1 MADRPASN
9 PTDSTIRRAR
19 QTKPARHS
27 HVYIRWLDGAGRTWI
42 MLVLAAVL
50 PLLLSGGWIASYY
63 AQQTGTR
70 TRRAAADT
78 VERVADRIAANLL
91 GQLQV
96 AEALATSSALDIGDL
111 QAFRIEAARAL
122 ALQPLWRTIELTA
135 PSHDQLVNLLRPE
148 GEALGPTA
156 DLDSFQKILD
166 THRPTVG
173 GIGPVGPVSGQR
185 LVTLRVPVIRAGK
198 LRYILSFAIAPD
210 SVTSIL
216 KTAGAPLEWIGVVV
230 DASGRVITRTIND
243 GPRAGN
249 LASNALRQ
257 AMANASAGTYV
268 GQTVEGVT
276 VDTDYRAL
284 PAVANWTVAFGI
296 PSHLLEV
303 PVRRAL
309 YILAGVGAAGLALAA
324 LLTSIVARDI
334 AQRRRDDRA
343 RAGRALSASEQRHSL
358 ALDAAELGAWR
369 WDMAIDQFEGT
380 PRCYALLN
388 LQPNQSKRLGE
399 RWSEVTIHVYPEDHV
414 VLQSAVARCLE
425 ERRGMECEFRV
436 VDKVGDIKWLRMDG
450 RLHDDALEEACSLQG
465 VIADISRRRKADA
478 EHLTILRQLAQAQED
493 ERRHISRELHDQ
505 VGQTVTGL
513 SLGLKAMES
522 WIEDNAIGAKFLE
535 RCHWLRSLTEEIGRD
550 IHRTAS
556 DLRPTALD
564 DFGLYRAVE
573 TLVAR
578 WGERYGVHVDLQAV
592 GTVGRMAPEVETA
605 VYRIIQ
611 EALTNVFKHAQAANV
626 SIVLKREGKQ
636 LRIIIEDDGAGF
648 NPNLVDRGGASPH
661 LGLSGIFERL
671 SLIGGTMV
679 IESAPGS
686 GATLFIQV
694 PLQPI
699 EPGPIA

>member
-1 MADRPASN
+1 
-9 PTDSTIRRAR
+9 
-19 QTKPARHS
+19 
-27 HVYIRWLDGAGRTWI
+27 

-70 TRRAAADT
+70 ARRAAADT
-78 VERVADRIAANLL
+78 VELVASRIAANLS

-96 AEALATSSALDIGDL
+96 GEALAASSALDNGDL

-135 PSHDQLVNLLRPE
+135 PSHDQLVNMLRPE

-156 DLDSFQKILD
+156 DLDSFQKVLD
-166 THRPTVG
+166 THQPTVG

-185 LVTLRVPVIRAGK
+185 LVTLRVPVIRADT
-198 LRYILSFAIAPD
+198 LRYILSFSITPD

-216 KTAGAPLEWIGVVV
+216 KTAGAPSEWIGVVV

-249 LASNALRQ
+249 LASDTLRQ
-257 AMANASAGTYV
+257 AMANAPAGTYV
-268 GQTVEGVT
+268 GRTVEGIL

-296 PSHLLEV
+296 PSRLLEA
-303 PVRRAL
+303 PVQRAL
-309 YILAGVGAAGLALAA
+309 YILASVGGAGLTLAA
-324 LLTSIVARDI
+324 LLTSLVARDI
-334 AQRRRDDRA
+334 AQRRRDDRD
-343 RAGRALSASEQRHSL
+343 RAARALSASEQRHSL

-369 WDMAIDQFEGT
+369 WDMAADRFEGT
-380 PRCYALLN
+380 ARCRAMLN
-388 LQPNQSKRLGE
+388 LLPNQSKHLGE
-399 RWSEVTIHVYPEDHV
+399 RWSEATVHVYSEDQA
-414 VLQSAVARCLE
+414 VLRSAVNRCRE
-425 ERRGMECEFRV
+425 ERAGIQCEFRV
-436 VDKVGDIKWLRMDG
+436 IDEAGDIKWLRMDG
-450 RLHDDALEEACSLQG
+450 RMHDDALEEACSLQG

-478 EHLTILRQLAQAQED
+478 EHLTILRQLAQAQEE
-493 ERRHISRELHDQ
+493 ERRRISRELHDQ

-522 WIEDNAIGAKFLE
+522 WIEDNAVGAKFLE

-556 DLRPTALD
+556 DLRPIALD

-573 TLVAR
+573 TFAAR
-578 WGERYGVHVDLQAV
+578 WGERCGVRVDLQAV
-592 GTVGRMAPEVETA
+592 GIVGRMAPEVETA

-611 EALTNVFKHAQAANV
+611 EALTNVFKHAQATNV
-626 SIVLKREGKQ
+626 SIVLKREGRQ
-636 LRIIIEDDGAGF
+636 LRIIVEDDGAGF
-648 NPNLVDRGGASPH
+648 NPSLVEQDGTLPH
-661 LGLSGIFERL
+661 LGLSGILERL

-679 IESAPGS
+679 IESILGS

-694 PLQPI
+694 PLQPV